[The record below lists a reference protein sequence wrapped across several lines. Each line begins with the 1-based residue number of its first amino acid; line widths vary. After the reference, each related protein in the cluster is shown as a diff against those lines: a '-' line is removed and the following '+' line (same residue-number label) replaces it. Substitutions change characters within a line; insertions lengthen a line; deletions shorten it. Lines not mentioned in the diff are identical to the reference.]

1 MDKDRVCQKELK
13 RRSGTMGGG
22 TMAEN
27 RNQKVRTSGALPWI
41 VMGIIA
47 ATLLVAGI
55 VLVAVLLGPQ
65 IAMVVSENF

>member
-1 MDKDRVCQKELK
+1 
-13 RRSGTMGGG
+13 MGEE

-27 RNQKVRTSGALPWI
+27 WNQKVRTSGALPWI
-41 VMGIIA
+41 VTGIIA

-65 IAMVVSENF
+65 IAMVVRENF